1 MDRRQKTKP
10 LGVAR
15 YTTPPPGPFT
25 PRPLIA
31 STQAARKHD
40 MSVPTM
46 PTSKSRCARFHAC
59 MHAESRVTRNGCSL
73 STPHVPSL
81 SPLFFF
87 FFPSSTISSRCYVRA
102 GRMIRAGVC
111 EWVVDNGAGMLTQRG
126 RGCGNAG
133 CLMIFLHGI
142 DRLHLLG

>member
-46 PTSKSRCARFHAC
+46 PTSKKSVCTLPC
-59 MHAESRVTRNGCSL
+59 MHACRVAGDQKRLLPLHPSRAFSLTLVFLFLSLINDIFSLLRACRTYDTSGC
-73 STPHVPSL
+73 
-81 SPLFFF
+81 
-87 FFPSSTISSRCYVRA
+87 
-102 GRMIRAGVC
+102 VC

-126 RGCGNAG
+126 RGRGNAG

-142 DRLHLLG
+142 D